1 MVLKKINDV
10 ELIGAQEAAKL
21 LGVNKNKIYEIWKR
35 NEMTWWCIGD
45 TKKTTREAVAEYLL
59 EKQNMDLTLEANS

>member
-21 LGVNKNKIYEIWKR
+21 LGVNKNKIYEIWKH
-35 NEMTWWCIGD
+35 NEMTWWCIGG